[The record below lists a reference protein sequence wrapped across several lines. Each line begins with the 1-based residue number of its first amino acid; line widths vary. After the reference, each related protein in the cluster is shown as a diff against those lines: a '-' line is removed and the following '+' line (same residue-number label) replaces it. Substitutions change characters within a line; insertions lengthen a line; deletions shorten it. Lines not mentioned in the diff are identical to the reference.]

1 MSIPASQVANVIP
14 GVLSPGGAG
23 LVMNGLVLTQNPLM
37 PAGQVLSF
45 ALSGSSDPA
54 QSVSNFFGPSSAE
67 YAYAT
72 IYAAGYVNGTQLPST
87 ILFAPYNAAARAG
100 WLTSGSLAAVPLATL
115 QGYTGTL
122 TITFAGVPLTSTNIV
137 LTALTQTAMAA
148 AIEAA
153 FTSPPFS
160 VAWNAVQSTFIFTST
175 ATGATETITFATG
188 TLAADLFLTQATGAT
203 LSQGA
208 AQDTP
213 ATAMNNAVA
222 VSQNWATF
230 SYLTEPVL
238 ADKQGFAE
246 WVGTQNGEYGG
257 LIWDSDVLA
266 STSNPS
272 EPFGVVAKANKYT
285 GIACIGGDPALGALA
300 PLTMNVAAFW
310 QGMIASVN
318 YSQTKGAINYSGK
331 SANASVAVLPTCA
344 NLQTYQNLL
353 ANGYNCY
360 GAFASRN
367 QGFTFLSNGN
377 APGNFPWF
385 DAYVDQI
392 WLSAQLQLALL
403 NLYTS
408 VSDIDYD
415 PTGYG
420 MIRCALVGQPTANG
434 NVTNN
439 GPINNAL
446 NAGVIVTG
454 ATLSASQAVAVNSAA
469 GANVTGVIES
479 NGYYLQILDPGAPAR
494 NARATPIINL
504 WYSGRSGIQQF
515 SLASIDIL

>member
-1 MSIPASQVANVIP
+1 MSIPASSVVSVIP

-37 PAGQVLSF
+37 PTGTVLSF
-45 ALSGSSDPA
+45 AST

-67 YAYAT
+67 LAYAS
-72 IYAAGYVNGTQLPST
+72 IYFAGMANGTQLPSA

-100 WLTSGSLAAVPLATL
+100 WLTSGSLASVPLATL

-153 FTSPPFS
+153 FTTPPFS
-160 VAWNAVQSTFIFTST
+160 VAWDAVRSMFVFTST
-175 ATGATETITFATG
+175 TTGATETITFASG
-188 TLAADLFLTQATGAT
+188 SLAADLLLTQATGAT

-213 ATAMNNAVA
+213 ATAMNNVVA

-246 WVGTQNGEYGG
+246 WLSTQDDQYGG
-257 LIWDSDVLA
+257 IIWDSDVLA
-266 STSNPS
+266 STANAT
-272 EPFGVVAKANKYT
+272 EPFGVIAQANKYT
-285 GIACIGGDPALGALA
+285 GIICIGGDPTLGALG
-300 PLTMNVAAFW
+300 PLTMNVAAFL

-318 YSQTKGAINYSGK
+318 YSQTNGAINYSGK

-367 QGFTFLSNGN
+367 EGLTFFSNSN
-377 APGNFPWF
+377 APGTFPWF

-403 NLYTS
+403 NLYTT
-408 VSDIDYD
+408 VNDIDYD
-415 PTGYG
+415 PSGYG
-420 MIRCALVGQPTANG
+420 MIRAALIGQPTANG
-434 NVTNN
+434 SATNN

-446 NAGVIVTG
+446 NAGVIVIG
-454 ATLSASQAVAVNSAA
+454 KTLSSTQALAVNSAA
-469 GANVTGVIES
+469 GANVAGIIQS
-479 NGYYLQILDPGAPAR
+479 NGYYLQILDPGATAR
-494 NARATPIINL
+494 NNRQTPIINL

-515 SLASIDIL
+515 SLSSIDIL

>member
-1 MSIPASQVANVIP
+1 MSIPSSVIANIIP

-45 ALSGSSDPA
+45 ALSGSSNPA

-67 YAYAT
+67 FAYAT
-72 IYAAGYVNGTQLPST
+72 IYAAGYANGTQLPST

-100 WLTSGSLAAVPLATL
+100 WLTSGSLAGVPLATL
-115 QGYTGTL
+115 QAYTGTL
-122 TITFAGVPLTSTNIV
+122 TVTFAGAPLTSSAIV
-137 LTALTQTAMAA
+137 LTGLTQTAMAA
-148 AIEAA
+148 AINAA
-153 FTSPPFS
+153 FTSPPFT
-160 VAWNAVQSTFIFTST
+160 VAWNAVQSTFVFTST

-188 TLAADLFLTQATGAT
+188 PLAADLLLTQATGAT

-208 AQDTP
+208 AEDTP
-213 ATAMNNAVA
+213 TTAMNNVVA

-230 SYLTEPVL
+230 SYLTEPIL
-238 ADKQGFAE
+238 TDKQGFAA
-246 WVGTQNGEYGG
+246 WLGTQDDQYGG
-257 LIWDSDVLA
+257 IIWDSDVQA
-266 STSNPS
+266 SVQNST
-272 EPFGVVAKANKYT
+272 ECFGVIAKANNYN
-285 GIACIGGDPALGALA
+285 GIMCLGGDPALGALG
-300 PLTMNVAAFW
+300 PLTRNVAAFV
-310 QGMIASVN
+310 QGMITSVN
-318 YSQTKGAINYSGK
+318 YAQTNGAINYSGK
-331 SANASVAVLPTCA
+331 SANASVAVSPTCA
-344 NLQTYQNLL
+344 NLQTYANLL
-353 ANGYNCY
+353 ANGYSCY

-377 APGNFPWF
+377 APGTFPWF

-420 MIRCALVGQPTANG
+420 MIRAALVGQPTANG
-434 NVTNN
+434 NVTND

-446 NAGVIVTG
+446 NAGVMVIG

-469 GANVTGVIES
+469 GSNVAGVIQA
-479 NGYYLQILDPGAPAR
+479 NGYYLQILDPGAVAR
-494 NARATPIINL
+494 NNRATPIINL

-515 SLASIDIL
+515 SLSSIDIL